1 MKKYIVFCLT
11 LLLLIFPL
19 SFCFADGSGEDH
31 ICFSRIDSDN
41 DGNATFQ
48 EFKKFYGEDS
58 EKYKKMDQD
67 NDGKLTHEEYEE
79 YLSQEEE

>member
-1 MKKYIVFCLT
+1 MKKYSTICLT
-11 LLLLIFPL
+11 ILMLISPTF
-19 SFCFADGSGEDH
+19 FCFADESGEDH
-31 ICFSRIDSDN
+31 ICFSRIDADQ

-48 EFKKFYGEDS
+48 EFKKFFGDDP

-79 YLSQEEE
+79 YRYSQEE